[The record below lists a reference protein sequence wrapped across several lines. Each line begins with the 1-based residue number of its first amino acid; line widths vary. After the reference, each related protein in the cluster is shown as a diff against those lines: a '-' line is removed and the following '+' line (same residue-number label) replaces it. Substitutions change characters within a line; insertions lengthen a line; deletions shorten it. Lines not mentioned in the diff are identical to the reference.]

1 MKNDKEKF
9 KNEFKKRIYN
19 FVPHKLLDELKEIAN
34 IFGSSLL
41 TLKGK
46 K

>member
-1 MKNDKEKF
+1 VWIALLRDSDKAD
-9 KNEFKKRIYN
+9 FKKSN
-19 FVPHKLLDELKEIAN
+19 KLLDELKEIAD